1 MTYLI
6 IYLKTYTEELRRKNK
21 EGAHLAVPPQEE
33 VALVKPVLLP
43 GPEAGLPQNHAATLQ
58 HGTPSGSRGNSP
70 GHVTATATSP
80 QLPLRIGLEHLSTRP
95 IVDK

>member
-6 IYLKTYTEELRRKNK
+6 IYLKLTEMRRKNK

-43 GPEAGLPQNHAATLQ
+43 GPEAGLPQSHAAPLQ
-58 HGTPSGSRGNSP
+58 HGIPGGSQGNSP
-70 GHVTATATSP
+70 GHVTTTANLS
-80 QLPLRIGLEHLSTRP
+80 QLTLRVFQQLR
-95 IVDK
+95 